1 MENILDKVFIEP
13 FRGFASKVAQFLP
26 SLLTGLVLIVTGLV
40 VAWLLKTVCT
50 AAAQFLKA
58 DAVSE
63 KIGLSQALQ
72 KAGIKEQPSRLLG
85 KAVYWVVLISF
96 VIMGLD
102 AVKVPAVEQLLSE
115 FFLYLPNMIVA
126 AIILVL
132 GYLVGNFLG
141 RAALIASVNAGL
153 FTSGL
158 VAKFVKYGVFAVA
171 LSMALELLGIGK
183 DTIIVAFAIVFG
195 GVVLALAIA
204 FGQGG
209 RAAAE
214 KYIEK
219 RLQQKEDKGKDEIE
233 HI

>member
-1 MENILDKVFIEP
+1 MEGILDKVFIEP
-13 FRGFASKVAQFLP
+13 FKGFAAKVSQFLP

-40 VAWLLKTVCT
+40 VAWIFKVVCT
-50 AAAQFLKA
+50 ALARFLKSDILA
-58 DAVSE
+58 E
-63 KIGLSQALQ
+63 KVGFSQALQ
-72 KAGIKEQPSRLLG
+72 RAGIKEQPSKLLG
-85 KAVYWVVLISF
+85 RAVYWVVLISF

-102 AVKVPAVEQLLSE
+102 AIRVPAVEQLLRE
-115 FFLYLPNMIVA
+115 FLLYLPNVIVA
-126 AIILVL
+126 AVILVL

-153 FTSGL
+153 FISGM
-158 VAKFVKYGVFAVA
+158 VSKFVKYAVFAVA

-183 DTIIVAFAIVFG
+183 DTIIVAFAIIFG

-214 KYIEK
+214 RYIEQ
-219 RLQQKEDKGKDEIE
+219 RLKHEEGEEDEIE
-233 HI
+233 HL